1 MGKGVFG
8 LVHVKN
14 KCTVIYYAPVPKK
27 IYFEQWEYYQVDLDM
42 LESIFSKVIVC
53 HNTWSFLK
61 AIIFSRVSLV
71 YCWWWH
77 QSVLCIVISRLLSTP
92 VYVTGAVHMYDE
104 SGAPD
109 FFTKGILFR
118 LACRISW
125 RLASKNLFISKSQY
139 RQICSHES
147 VNNPSLLKSS
157 LNESYD
163 VSRCTSATQIKKNEV
178 KIRMLTIVWM
188 TKDQLKRKS
197 VYETLDAISWLV
209 KNGHTDFEW
218 TVAGGANSGT
228 DDLVKRIKQLNLE
241 KYVVLHPDISNAT
254 KLSLYENAD
263 IYIQPSYYEGFGNA
277 VLEAMSFG
285 IVAIV
290 SRNAAQAEVV
300 GKTGFIVEEID
311 KKCIADAVIQ
321 YLQLSLDERIHLRKE
336 VFRTVS
342 ERHLFK
348 YRVDEF
354 KKIISGENS
363 FGQL

>member
-14 KCTVIYYAPVPKK
+14 KCTVIYYAPVQKK
-27 IYFEQWEYYQVDLDM
+27 YFEQWEYYQVDLDM

-109 FFTKGILFR
+109 FFTKGILYR

-285 IVAIV
+285 IPAVV
-290 SRNAAQAEVV
+290 SRNTAQAEVI
-300 GKTGFIVEEID
+300 GESGFVVEEID
-311 KKCIADAVIQ
+311 GIAIANVLSKYLKSSDADRRVMR
-321 YLQLSLDERIHLRKE
+321 EK
-336 VFRTVS
+336 VS
-342 ERHLFK
+342 QTILERHLFE
-348 YRVDEF
+348 YRVEMF
-354 KKIISGENS
+354 YKIYKTDMH
-363 FGQL
+363 Q